1 MTVRKICL
9 VSWVPLRKEPSS
21 TSEMVSSLLFGE
33 TCTVVS
39 QEGEWLSVLCDHD
52 QYPGFIPEKYLADES
67 IILPEN
73 HVKWLNYGPVI
84 ARPVLPEEESENFN
98 GPIILSPGSWVSSS
112 GVLDIQGIEYY
123 FHATSTL
130 FDSRKFLKQFI
141 NTPYLWGGRSIFG
154 IDCSGLTQ
162 LYTAAQGISIP
173 RDAYQQIELGQ
184 PVDFLEKQEGDLAFF
199 QNKSGKITHVGIV
212 LNGGQIIHASNQVRV
227 DLLSKIGI
235 THCNTQELT
244 HELVEIRRIKL
255 TE

>member
-9 VSWVPLRKEPSS
+9 VSWVPLRKVPNSA
-21 TSEMVSSLLFGE
+21 SEMVSCLLFGE

-39 QEGEWLSVLCDHD
+39 QEGEWLSVICDHD

-67 IILPEN
+67 SILPEN
-73 HVKWLNYGPVI
+73 HVKLLNYGPVI
-84 ARPVLPEEESENFN
+84 ARPVLSEEESENLS
-98 GPIILSPGSWVSSS
+98 GPLILSPGSWVSSS
-112 GVLDIQGIEYY
+112 GVLDIQGNEFY

-130 FDSRKFLKQFI
+130 FDSRKFLIQFI

-162 LYTAAQGISIP
+162 LYAAAQGISIP
-173 RDAYQQIELGQ
+173 RDAYQQIEMGQ

-227 DLLSKIGI
+227 DQLSKIGI
-235 THCNTQELT
+235 THSNTQELT
-244 HELVEIRRIKL
+244 HELVEIRRIIF
-255 TE
+255 TS